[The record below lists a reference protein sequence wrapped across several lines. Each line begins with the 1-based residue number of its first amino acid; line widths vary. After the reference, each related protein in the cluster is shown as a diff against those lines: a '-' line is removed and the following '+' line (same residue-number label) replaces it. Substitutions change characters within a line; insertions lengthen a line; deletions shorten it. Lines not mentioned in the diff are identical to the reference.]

1 MNTIQINGN
10 GTLQKSEMTR
20 LHKLWRRYKYFTP
33 VLIIPAIMYISFY
46 YLGYWSFFAF
56 VFVYGFIPAMEFIFT
71 GTAENFTP
79 EEEAEERKDI
89 YYDILIYSMVPMQYI
104 ILGLYLW
111 TITSKPLQ
119 WYEYVGITTAMGLAC
134 GALGINVAHEL
145 GHRTKKYEQFM
156 SKALLLT
163 SLYMHFFIE
172 HNRGHHK
179 NVSTPLDPATS
190 RLNESIYAFFPRTV
204 FGSWMSAW
212 HLEAHRLKK
221 MKKNFWNPMHNEML
235 RFQIIQV
242 LFVAAIYA
250 VFGWVGMVGFI
261 ASATIG
267 FLLLEIVNYIEHY
280 GLMRKQ
286 LPNGSYEKVK
296 PHHSWNSGH
305 ELGRIFLFELTRHSD
320 HHFNP
325 SRKYQILRHFE
336 NAPQMPTG
344 YLAMIPLALI
354 PPLWF
359 KVMNPLVEKHNATV
373 TDEYVT
379 SLETPVEVE

>member
-1 MNTIQINGN
+1 MNALQMNSN
-10 GTLQKSEMTR
+10 KTLQASEMTKI
-20 LHKLWRRYKYFTP
+20 HKLWRRYKYFTP
-33 VLIIPAIMYISFY
+33 IIVIPVIMFISFCF
-46 YLGYWSFFAF
+46 LGWWSFFAF
-56 VFVYGFIPAMEFIFT
+56 AFVYGFIPVMEFMLT
-71 GTAENFTP
+71 GTTENFTP

-89 YYDILIYSMVPMQYI
+89 YYDILIYTMVPLQYI

-111 TITSKPLQ
+111 TITSQSLL
-119 WYEYVGITTAMGLAC
+119 WYEYIGITTAMGLAC

-145 GHRTKKYEQFM
+145 GHRSKKYEQLM

-163 SLYMHFFIE
+163 SLYMHFYIE

-204 FGSWMSAW
+204 LGSWMSAW

-221 MKKNFWNPMHNEML
+221 MKLSVWNPLHNQML

-250 VFGWVGMVGFI
+250 IFGWTGAVGFI
-261 ASATIG
+261 ASATMG

-296 PHHSWNSGH
+296 PHHSWNSEH

-325 SRKYQILRHFE
+325 SRKYQILRHFDD
-336 NAPQMPTG
+336 APQMPSG

-359 KVMNPLVEKHNATV
+359 RVMNKRLEEHTATYGSLLEAREKIAEEV
-373 TDEYVT
+373 T
-379 SLETPVEVE
+379 

>member
-1 MNTIQINGN
+1 MNTIQINE
-10 GTLQKSEMTR
+10 TSHLQQSQMPKLQKF
-20 LHKLWRRYKYFTP
+20 WRRYKYFTP
-33 VLIIPAIMYISFY
+33 VFVLPAIMYISLF

-56 VFVYGFIPAMEFIFT
+56 VFVYGFIPVMEFIFT
-71 GTAENFTP
+71 GTADNFTP
-79 EEEAEERKDI
+79 AEEAEERKDV
-89 YYDILIYSMVPMQYI
+89 YYDLVIYTMVPLQYI

-111 TITSKPLQ
+111 TITSQPLL
-119 WYEYVGITTAMGLAC
+119 WYEYIGITTAMGLAC

-145 GHRTKKYEQFM
+145 GHRTNKFEQFL

-179 NVSTPLDPATS
+179 NVSTPADPATS
-190 RLNESIYAFFPRTV
+190 RFNESFYAFLPRTV

-212 HLEAHRLKK
+212 HLESARLKK
-221 MKKNFWNPMHNEML
+221 MNQSFWNPLHNEML

-242 LFVAAIYA
+242 LFVSAIYA

-261 ASATIG
+261 LSAIMG
-267 FLLLEIVNYIEHY
+267 FTLLEIVNYIEHY
-280 GLMRKQ
+280 GLMRKM
-286 LPNGSYEKVK
+286 LTNGSYEKVK
-296 PHHSWNSGH
+296 PHHSWNSDH

-344 YLAMIPLALI
+344 YLAMIPLALV

-359 KVMNPLVEKHNATV
+359 HIMNPLVVQHNATV
-373 TDEYVT
+373 TDEYVR
-379 SLETPVEVE
+379 SLETPVEIE

>member
-1 MNTIQINGN
+1 MNTIQINN
-10 GTLQKSEMTR
+10 NNVMQQSEMTK
-20 LHKLWRRYKYFTP
+20 LHKAWRRYKYFTP
-33 VLIIPAIMYISFY
+33 IIVLPIIMFISFH

-71 GTAENFTP
+71 GTAENFTAV
-79 EEEAEERKDI
+79 EEAEERKDI
-89 YYDILIYSMVPMQYI
+89 YYDLVIYSMVPLQFT

-111 TITSKPLQ
+111 TITSQPLQ
-119 WYEYVGITTAMGLAC
+119 WYEYVGITTAMGLSC

-145 GHRTKKYEQFM
+145 GHRTKKHEQFM
-156 SKALLLT
+156 AKLLLLST
-163 SLYMHFFIE
+163 LYMHFFIE

-190 RLNESIYAFFPRTV
+190 RLNQTIFAFLPTSI
-204 FGSWMSAW
+204 FGGWMSAW

-221 MKKNFWNPMHNEML
+221 TKQNFWNPIHNEML
-235 RFQIIQV
+235 RFQLIQIA
-242 LFVAAIYA
+242 FITAIYL
-250 VFGWVGMVGFI
+250 VFGWIGAVGFI
-261 ASATIG
+261 ASSIIG
-267 FLLLEIVNYIEHY
+267 FSLLETVNYIEHY

-286 LPNGSYEKVK
+286 LPNGAYEKVK

-305 ELGRIFLFELTRHSD
+305 ELGRIFLFEVTRHSD

-336 NAPQMPTG
+336 AAPQMPTG
-344 YLAMIPLALI
+344 YLAMIPLTFL

-359 KVMNPLVEKHNATV
+359 KIMNPLVEKHNATLNE
-373 TDEYVT
+373 EYT
-379 SLETPVEVE
+379 KSLEVPVETE

>member
-1 MNTIQINGN
+1 MNTLQINN
-10 GTLQKSEMTR
+10 NLSRQSEMTK
-20 LHKLWRRYKYFTP
+20 LHKFWRRYKYFTP
-33 VLIIPAIMYISFY
+33 IIIIPLLMYISFV
-46 YLGYWSFFAF
+46 YLGLWSFFAF
-56 VFVYGFIPAMEFIFT
+56 AFIYIFIPVMEFIFT
-71 GTAENFTP
+71 GTDENFTP
-79 EEEAEERKDI
+79 DEEAAERKDI
-89 YYDILIYSMVPMQYI
+89 YYDLLIYTMVPMQFI
-104 ILGLYLW
+104 ILGFYLW
-111 TITSKPLQ
+111 TISTKPLQ
-119 WYEYVGITTAMGLAC
+119 WYEYLGITLAMGTAC

-156 SKALLLT
+156 SKMLLMT
-163 SLYMHFFIE
+163 TCYMHFFIE

-190 RLNESIYAFFPRTV
+190 RLNESFYAFLPRTV
-204 FGSWMSAW
+204 IGSWMSAW

-221 MKKNFWNPMHNEML
+221 MKQNFWNPLHNEML

-242 LFVAAIYA
+242 LFCVTIYL
-250 VFGWVGMVGFI
+250 VFGWIGLAGFLA
-261 ASATIG
+261 ASFIG
-267 FLLLEIVNYIEHY
+267 FTLLEIVNYIEHY

-336 NAPQMPTG
+336 HAPQMPTG

-373 TDEYVT
+373 TDEYVNT
-379 SLETPVEVE
+379 LETPSEVE

>member
-1 MNTIQINGN
+1 MSAIIQ
-10 GTLQKSEMTR
+10 SEMSS
-20 LHKLWRRYKYFTP
+20 LHKAWRRYKYFLP
-33 VLIIPAIMYISFY
+33 IIVLPAIMYISFNF
-46 YLGYWSFFAF
+46 LGYWSFFAF

-71 GTAENFTP
+71 GTAENFTA
-79 EEEAEERKDI
+79 EEEAIERKDI
-89 YYDILIYSMVPMQYI
+89 YYDILIYSMVPLQFT

-111 TITSKPLQ
+111 TITTKPLQ
-119 WYEYVGITTAMGLAC
+119 IYEFVGITLAMGLAC

-156 SKALLLT
+156 AKILLMTT
-163 SLYMHFFIE
+163 SYMHFFIE

-190 RLNESIYAFFPRTV
+190 RLNQTFYAFWFRSV
-204 FGSWMSAW
+204 IGSWIDAW
-212 HLEAHRLKK
+212 KLEAYRLKK
-221 MKKNFWNPMHNEML
+221 TKQNFWNPLHNEML
-235 RFQIIQV
+235 RFQIIQF
-242 LFVAAIYA
+242 LFTVAIYLFFGWMG
-250 VFGWVGMVGFI
+250 VFGFI
-261 ASATIG
+261 ISSIIG
-267 FLLLEIVNYIEHY
+267 FSLLEVVNYIEHY

-286 LPNGSYEKVK
+286 LPNGAYEKVK

-336 NAPQMPTG
+336 NAPQMPSG
-344 YLAMIPLALI
+344 YLAMIPLALV

-359 KVMNPLVEKHNATV
+359 KIMNPLVEKHNATL
-373 TDEYVT
+373 DESYT
-379 SLETPVEVE
+379 QNLETVEEVA

>member
-1 MNTIQINGN
+1 MS
-10 GTLQKSEMTR
+10 TLQMNHVNTVKNSQMTK
-20 LHKLWRRYKYFTP
+20 LHKMWRRYKYFTP
-33 VLIIPAIMYISFY
+33 VIVIPAIMYISFH

-56 VFVYGFIPAMEFIFT
+56 VFVYGFIPLMEFIFT
-71 GTAENFTP
+71 GTAENFTA
-79 EEEAEERKDI
+79 EEEAVERKDI
-89 YYDILIYSMVPMQYI
+89 YYDLLIYSMVPLQYV

-111 TITSKPLQ
+111 TITSKDLV
-119 WYEYVGITTAMGLAC
+119 WYEYVGITLAMGLAC

-145 GHRTKKYEQFM
+145 GHRVKKYEQWM
-156 SKALLLT
+156 SKSLLLT

-190 RLNESIYAFFPRTV
+190 RLNETFYAFWPRTV
-204 FGSWMSAW
+204 MGSWMDAW
-212 HLEAHRLKK
+212 KLESHRLNK
-221 MKKNFWNPMHNEML
+221 MKQSFWNPLHNEML
-235 RFQIIQV
+235 RFQIIQT
-242 LFVAAIYA
+242 LFLVAIFFI
-250 VFGWVGMVGFI
+250 FGWKGVVGMI
-261 ASATIG
+261 ASAVIG
-267 FLLLEIVNYIEHY
+267 FSLLEIVNYIEHY

-286 LPNGSYEKVK
+286 LPNGAYEKVK

-320 HHFNP
+320 HHFNA

-336 NAPQMPTG
+336 HAPQMPTG
-344 YLAMIPLALI
+344 YLAMIPLALV

-373 TDEYVT
+373 SDEYTKV
-379 SLETPVEVE
+379 LEVVEE

>member
-1 MNTIQINGN
+1 MSAIIQ
-10 GTLQKSEMTR
+10 SEMSS
-20 LHKLWRRYKYFTP
+20 LHKAWRRYKYFLP
-33 VLIIPAIMYISFY
+33 IIVLPAIMYISFNF
-46 YLGYWSFFAF
+46 LGYWSFFAF

-71 GTAENFTP
+71 GTAENFTA
-79 EEEAEERKDI
+79 EEEAIERKDI
-89 YYDILIYSMVPMQYI
+89 YYDILIYSMVLLQFT

-111 TITSKPLQ
+111 TITTKPLQ
-119 WYEYVGITTAMGLAC
+119 IYEFVGITLAMGLAC

-156 SKALLLT
+156 AKILLMTT
-163 SLYMHFFIE
+163 SYMHFFIE

-190 RLNESIYAFFPRTV
+190 RLNQTFYAFWFRSV
-204 FGSWMSAW
+204 IGSWIDAW
-212 HLEAHRLKK
+212 KLEAYRLKK
-221 MKKNFWNPMHNEML
+221 TKQNFWNPLHNEML
-235 RFQIIQV
+235 RFQIIQF
-242 LFVAAIYA
+242 LFTVAIYLFFGWMG
-250 VFGWVGMVGFI
+250 VFGFI
-261 ASATIG
+261 ISSIIG
-267 FLLLEIVNYIEHY
+267 FSLLEVVNYIEHY

-286 LPNGSYEKVK
+286 LPNGAYEKVK

-336 NAPQMPTG
+336 NAPQMPSG
-344 YLAMIPLALI
+344 YLAMIPLALV

-359 KVMNPLVEKHNATV
+359 KIMNPLVEKHNATL
-373 TDEYVT
+373 DESYT
-379 SLETPVEVE
+379 QNLETVEEVA

>member
-1 MNTIQINGN
+1 MSTIQLNN
-10 GTLQKSEMTR
+10 HTAQQSEMTK

-33 VLIIPAIMYISFY
+33 IIVLPAIMFISFY

-56 VFVYGFIPAMEFIFT
+56 AFVYGFIPAMEFIFT
-71 GTAENFTP
+71 GTAENFTA
-79 EEEAEERKDI
+79 EEEAVERKDI
-89 YYDILIYSMVPMQYI
+89 YYDLVIYSMVPLQYI

-111 TITSKPLQ
+111 TITTKQLQ
-119 WYEYVGITTAMGLAC
+119 WYEWVGITTAMGLAC

-156 SKALLLT
+156 SKLLLMST
-163 SLYMHFFIE
+163 LYMHFYIE

-190 RLNESIYAFFPRTV
+190 RLNESFYAFWPRTV

-221 MKKNFWNPMHNEML
+221 MKQNFWNPIHNEML

-250 VFGWVGMVGFI
+250 VFGWVGVVGFI
-261 ASATIG
+261 ASSIIG
-267 FLLLEIVNYIEHY
+267 FTLLEIVNYIEHY

-286 LPNGSYEKVK
+286 LPNGAYEKTK

-336 NAPQMPTG
+336 HAPQMPTG
-344 YLAMIPLALI
+344 YLAMIPLALV

-373 TDEYVT
+373 TDEYVKA
-379 SLETPVEVE
+379 LETPVEVE

>member
-1 MNTIQINGN
+1 
-10 GTLQKSEMTR
+10 
-20 LHKLWRRYKYFTP
+20 
-33 VLIIPAIMYISFY
+33 
-46 YLGYWSFFAF
+46 
-56 VFVYGFIPAMEFIFT
+56 
-71 GTAENFTP
+71 
-79 EEEAEERKDI
+79 
-89 YYDILIYSMVPMQYI
+89 MVPLQYV

-111 TITSKPLQ
+111 TITSRELV

-145 GHRTKKYEQFM
+145 GHRGKKYEQLL

-163 SLYMHFFIE
+163 SLYMHFYIE

-179 NVSTPLDPATS
+179 NVSTPNDPATS
-190 RLNESIYAFFPRTV
+190 RLNESFYAFLPRTV

-212 HLEAHRLKK
+212 HLESQRLKK
-221 MKKNFWNPMHNEML
+221 LKLNFWNPLHNEML

-250 VFGWVGMVGFI
+250 VFGWVGAVGFV
-261 ASATIG
+261 AAATIG
-267 FLLLEIVNYIEHY
+267 FSLLEIVNYIEHY
-280 GLMRKQ
+280 GLLRKQ
-286 LPNGSYEKVK
+286 LPNGAYERVK
-296 PHHSWNSGH
+296 PHHSWNSDH

-325 SRKYQILRHFE
+325 GRKYQILRHFE

-344 YLAMIPLALI
+344 YLAMMPLALI

-359 KVMNPLVEKHNATV
+359 RVMNPLVAQHNATLDD
-373 TDEYVT
+373 TYVKN
-379 SLETPVEVE
+379 LETPEAD